1 LHGGWHG
8 EEVLMIAVL
17 NLFDIIPG
25 KEATYAEYLHRVQ
38 ALLERHGARIL
49 FYGRT
54 KAVFRGQ
61 CAQDYCG
68 IIAYDGMEQLRSFS
82 EDPEFAELR
91 ILRDAATRNYVLTV
105 IEEASINDV
114 VADLGWKVPS

>member
-1 LHGGWHG
+1 MWREIH
-8 EEVLMIAVL
+8 
-17 NLFDIIPG
+17 P
-25 KEATYAEYLHRVQ
+25 
-38 ALLERHGARIL
+38 
-49 FYGRT
+49 
-54 KAVFRGQ
+54 
-61 CAQDYCG
+61 
-68 IIAYDGMEQLRSFS
+68 DGMEQLRSFS